1 MRTATTGNAFPHQQP
16 AEMKLLVDPWAS
28 HLHSLREVPFTE
40 QAGTATPHQHPRI
53 ANTLQCPPRLRTVPL
68 LSPASTLRD
77 FYTGEPRRKDSVL
90 NKQKASAKQASVC
103 VRERVCVCTRTRVPG
118 CGHSLL
124 ELNANE
130 QFETGDHRQYLP
142 LLSKL

>member
-53 ANTLQCPPRLRTVPL
+53 ATTLQYGLRTVLL
-68 LSPASTLRD
+68 LSPVSALGA
-77 FYTGEPRRKDSVL
+77 FYIGEPGRKDSVL